1 KDTGFIMMAQL
12 PWGLLVNQNTVLDFE
27 NNRLLHFNDELRNKM
42 RGLTL
47 EATRDNLLFLSFAID
62 STLYFGNL
70 TDPYDSLVISRA
82 ALVDTGIPIY
92 TKEEPPAILT
102 TEDTQSIIILLL
114 VIISLTLAFLYWK
127 KIRPQP
133 MVAAINLPHPEPT
146 AVAQPDNAPEKSVRF
161 RSTRILDLLEERE
174 RTLLA
179 YLYEH
184 SVDERLTTIE
194 EINKVI
200 GVANRSNEIQKR
212 MRSDLIGSIN
222 LKLNIITKDKKP
234 VIDKQRSEFDKRSF
248 EYFIQPAHMELV
260 EKVLGKK

>member
-1 KDTGFIMMAQL
+1 
-12 PWGLLVNQNTVLDFE
+12 
-27 NNRLLHFNDELRNKM
+27 
-42 RGLTL
+42 
-47 EATRDNLLFLSFAID
+47 
-62 STLYFGNL
+62 
-70 TDPYDSLVISRA
+70 
-82 ALVDTGIPIY
+82 
-92 TKEEPPAILT
+92 
-102 TEDTQSIIILLL
+102 
-114 VIISLTLAFLYWK
+114 
-127 KIRPQP
+127 

-200 GVANRSNEIQKR
+200 GVVNRSNEIQKR

-248 EYFIQPAHMELV
+248 EYFIQPTHMELV